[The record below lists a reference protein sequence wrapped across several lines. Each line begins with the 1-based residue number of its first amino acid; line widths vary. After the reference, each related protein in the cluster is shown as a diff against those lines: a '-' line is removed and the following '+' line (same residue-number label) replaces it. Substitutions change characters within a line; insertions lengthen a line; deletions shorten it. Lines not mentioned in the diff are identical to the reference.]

1 MNPEPT
7 LDQLRAFVAVADALH
22 FGRAAQALRIAQP
35 ALSQRI
41 RALERDLGTELLV
54 RTSRSVALTPAGRVL
69 RDRAGALLDQVSRD
83 VAETLRVARGEQGT
97 LDVGFVI
104 SALPLGPI
112 ERVQRFRERYP
123 LVRVELT
130 EGYTSRLLA
139 RIVRGELDIAI
150 VRDPDPE
157 PRVRLTPFR
166 SERFVAA
173 VPDDHPLARR
183 AADHGA
189 PQPAGHGPRTATAHG
204 AGRGTVRGPE
214 LAGDPFVF
222 FPADAGRLATE
233 RNLAPVV
240 EGGRLPTIVQEGSS
254 WATLLHMVA
263 AGIGV
268 TVAPESAL
276 LAAPA
281 GVTVLDLEDSDH
293 RSELAWA
300 VRAGDDRPILRN
312 FAAAVPG

>member
-1 MNPEPT
+1 MNALPS

-22 FGRAAQALRIAQP
+22 FGRAATALRIAQP

-41 RALERDLGTELLV
+41 KTLERDLGVELLT
-54 RTSRSVALTPAGRVL
+54 RTSRSVSLTPAGRVL
-69 RDRAGALLDQVSRD
+69 RDRARSLLDQVVRD
-83 VAETLRVARGEQGT
+83 IDETVRVGRGEQGR

-112 ERVQRFRERYP
+112 GRVQRFRDRYP
-123 LVRVELT
+123 MVRVELT

-150 VRDPDPE
+150 VRDPDPSPE
-157 PRVRLTPFR
+157 IELTPFL

-173 VPDDHPLARR
+173 VPVGHALAAR
-183 AADHGA
+183 ASI
-189 PQPAGHGPRTATAHG
+189 
-204 AGRGTVRGPE
+204 RGSE
-214 LAGDPFVF
+214 LVGDPFVF

-233 RNLAPVV
+233 RNLAPIV

-263 AGIGV
+263 AGLGV

-276 LAAPA
+276 LAAPDGVAVLPLVDAA
-281 GVTVLDLEDSDH
+281 GRPDPH

-300 VRAGDDRPILRN
+300 IRTGDDRPILRN
-312 FAAAVPG
+312 FMTA

>member
-1 MNPEPT
+1 MNGLPSLE
-7 LDQLRAFVAVADALH
+7 QLRAFLAVADALH
-22 FGRAAQALRIAQP
+22 FGRAAEALRIAQP

-41 RALERDLGTELLV
+41 KALERDLGVDLLT
-54 RTSRSVALTPAGRVL
+54 RTSRSVALTLAGRVL
-69 RDRAGALLDQVSRD
+69 RDRSRALLDQVRRD
-83 VAETLRVARGEQGT
+83 VDETIRVGRGEQGR

-112 ERVQRFRERYP
+112 GRVQRFRERYP

-150 VRDPDPE
+150 VRDPDPSPE
-157 PRVRLTPFR
+157 VALTPFR

-173 VPDDHPLARR
+173 VP
-183 AADHGA
+183 AAH
-189 PQPAGHGPRTATAHG
+189 RF
-204 AGRGTVRGPE
+204 AGRRSIRGPE
-214 LAGDPFVF
+214 LLDDPFVF

-233 RNLAPVV
+233 RNLAPVA

-263 AGIGV
+263 AGLGV
-268 TVAPESAL
+268 TVGPESAL
-276 LAAPA
+276 LAAPE
-281 GVTVLDLEDSDH
+281 GVAVLDLEDDEH

-300 VRAGDDRPILRN
+300 VRAGDERPILRN
-312 FAAAVPG
+312 FMTA